1 LQRVGNCV
9 PGLPFEI
16 GNGRFCNFQLG
27 KSSLQL
33 FFQIDN
39 QLGGITL
46 RFLEYR
52 FEEADAIRR
61 YNGEGDGSNI
71 HDEQNVQQNTNFP
84 RHRNAKNW
92 WENNGR
98 TAFRIRKSAKAARKE
113 KGHEPPLH
121 SEPHQRPNTP
131 TSVHVPSGTRNEKLR
146 ELNIGDIWSGNLTLA
161 RIWLSDLVDFYE
173 FMPLSW
179 REKMMINTASLILS
193 KRNNTVKV
201 ITAKNHAM
209 PINSLLERTTG

>member
-1 LQRVGNCV
+1 MAKVGTAGFFIPYKKRLERVAFFLLQPPLQRVGNCV

-84 RHRNAKNW
+84 RHRNAKN
-92 WENNGR
+92 
-98 TAFRIRKSAKAARKE
+98 
-113 KGHEPPLH
+113 
-121 SEPHQRPNTP
+121 
-131 TSVHVPSGTRNEKLR
+131 
-146 ELNIGDIWSGNLTLA
+146 
-161 RIWLSDLVDFYE
+161 
-173 FMPLSW
+173 
-179 REKMMINTASLILS
+179 
-193 KRNNTVKV
+193 
-201 ITAKNHAM
+201 
-209 PINSLLERTTG
+209 